1 MKINTSQISMDASAE
16 HKDVTGRF
24 TQMKAGSRED
34 EPEFRLS
41 LPGMSGFRRERVE
54 ENRQSQECTA
64 TSSVHCPDGEKNY
77 ETTADSAM
85 ERMVT
90 EVVGQRV
97 RIRRN
102 QGLKNQGNVVLTKPR
117 NPPSQQAMFSFASV
131 STSYH
136 YEKVSIHS
144 SGMVQLEDGREIQ
157 FSLDLSMERESLV
170 TESLAWRGAGGV
182 LMDPLVFNF
191 DCNLQNLAN
200 RSFEFD
206 LDSDGESDE
215 SFSLQPGSGFLALD
229 LNNDKQ
235 INDGSELF
243 GPTTGH
249 GFQELAMHD
258 LDGNGWIDENDPVFA
273 KLLVWSPGGEAGEPT
288 LISLREAGVGAICLT
303 HDETAFQLR
312 DRDNVLMG
320 EVAANGFF
328 LTEAG
333 EVRPFQEIKLAL
345 KGRGEEAVDT
355 IKERES
361 SGAQIFLQQMIT
373 TRQDEIRR
381 MVGLRLAR
389 RDQEEEPDLLAR
401 LFPDWQKG
409 RGLASV
415 IARRERDALS

>member
-1 MKINTSQISMDASAE
+1 MKINTSQISMDASVE

-24 TQMKAGSRED
+24 TQRAVDSREG
-34 EPEFRLS
+34 EPEFRLN

-54 ENRQSQECTA
+54 ENRQVQECTA
-64 TSSVHCPDGEKNY
+64 TSTVQCPDGERNY
-77 ETTADSAM
+77 ETTVDSAM
-85 ERMVT
+85 ERMVS
-90 EVVGQRV
+90 EVVGQRIQ
-97 RIRRN
+97 IRRD
-102 QGLKNQGNVVLTKPR
+102 QGLKNQDNVVLTKPR
-117 NPPSQQAMFSFASV
+117 NPSRQQAMFSLTSV

-136 YEKVSIHS
+136 YEKVSVHS

-157 FSLDLSMERESLV
+157 FALDLSMERESLV
-170 TESLAWRGAGGV
+170 TESLAWRSAGAV

-191 DCNLQNLAN
+191 DCNLENLASK
-200 RSFEFD
+200 SFEFD

-229 LNNDKQ
+229 LNNDQQ

-258 LDGNGWIDENDPVFA
+258 LDDNGWIDENDPVFA
-273 KLLVWSPGGEAGEPT
+273 KLLVWSPGEAGEPT

-312 DRDNVLMG
+312 DRDNILMG

-333 EVRPFQEIKLAL
+333 EVRSFQEIKLAL
-345 KGRGEEAVDT
+345 KGRGEEPPDS
-355 IKERES
+355 IRERELS
-361 SGAQIFLQQMIT
+361 EAQIFLQQMIA
-373 TRQDEIRR
+373 TRQSEVRE
-381 MVGLRLAR
+381 MVRFRLSR
-389 RDQEEEPDLLAR
+389 RDHEDKPDLLAS
-401 LFPDWQKG
+401 LFPDWQKEK
-409 RGLASV
+409 GLASV
-415 IARRERDALS
+415 IARRDRNVFS